1 MRGRKPGQG
10 KFSGGRPKD
19 APNKKGKFETS
30 LPPVRCSEALKAYYE
45 DKARAAGIDL
55 STYLREVLAR
65 TMNDCEQAFA
75 GDFDGAGQVSGVS
88 GKAEAAPSRA

>member
-1 MRGRKPGQG
+1 MPRGRKAGQG
-10 KFSGGRPKD
+10 QFIGGRPKD

-30 LPPVRCSEALKAYYE
+30 LPPVRCSESMKAYYK

-65 TMNDCEQAFA
+65 IMSNGEQIAE
-75 GDFDGAGQVSGVS
+75 GDERGR
-88 GKAEAAPSRA
+88 EN

>member
-1 MRGRKPGQG
+1 MSRGRKPGQG
-10 KFSGGRPKD
+10 QFSGGRPKD

-55 STYLREVLAR
+55 STYLREVLSR
-65 TMNDCEQAFA
+65 IMSNGEQVAE
-75 GDFDGAGQVSGVS
+75 GDERGR
-88 GKAEAAPSRA
+88 EN

>member
-19 APNKKGKFETS
+19 APNKKGHFETS
-30 LPPVRCSEALKAYYE
+30 LPPVRCSEVTKAFYE
-45 DKARAAGIDL
+45 NKTRAAGMDL

-65 TMNDCEQAFA
+65 TMNDGEQAFA

>member
-1 MRGRKPGQG
+1 MSRGRKPCQGQ
-10 KFSGGRPKD
+10 FSGGRPKD

-55 STYLREVLAR
+55 STYLREVLSR
-65 TMNDCEQAFA
+65 IMSNGEQVAE
-75 GDFDGAGQVSGVS
+75 GDERGR
-88 GKAEAAPSRA
+88 EN